1 MISVPKRDWQ
11 VYALLAGV
19 SVLLRLPFLSKF
31 NLVSYDGTYY
41 INEAKLFW
49 SGLPLP
55 GSFPIGYPLFI
66 SLFLPLVG
74 DGVHAAQTV
83 SFLAAMGSLVVL
95 HRLALRYLDR
105 TSAFLCAAF
114 LCLTPLFVRLSMETF
129 SESLFT
135 FFILL
140 TLWLYARGRD
150 TAAGAAGGLAAITR
164 PEMLGVAGILFAL
177 RIRTPRRA
185 LLFVLPFLLI
195 FSLNAL
201 KFYQANGRLTV
212 LPKSEFFGA
221 GAQSWTEREEVI
233 EGSSTPVSGG
243 LEDGTQKTGR
253 PSVGAVAGNYLSKF
267 PREVYLLAR
276 NVGFVLIVLAA
287 FGMWRKPTFMLALLL
302 PFVVGPLFTVR
313 SLERYL
319 LPYVPIVILYGFI
332 GADYVRE
339 TRYRDQRWAMLGV
352 ALLLTVVLNTGHLT
366 QPVDEGFFETK
377 QAGLFLRDN
386 IKPGD
391 VVAGRKPYV
400 AFYAGADYMEIPFDS
415 YEGTLGYLTD
425 NNVEYLSLHSRVLK
439 RLRPIVANLVTDP
452 AVVAGELRYRQVWAH
467 EEGLILYQS
476 THTAD
481 PLQWSRIDDPGP
493 ALDTSPTWSPDG
505 KWIAFSAKVENH
517 LDIFVVP
524 AEGGDR
530 RLVAGGPGQE
540 DQPDW
545 SPDGRYIAFSSTRQ
559 GNWNI
564 YILDRV
570 SGNVRALTNDPAH
583 ESSPSWSP
591 DGGTIYFMSD
601 RSGKREIWKT
611 GLSGDGGVTRVTNTG
626 GNNFPAVSPDG
637 KRLAWTRLN
646 MGLAI
651 LDLTTGELISAKIPR
666 QVNYKPAW
674 SPDGRYLAVSGRDWG
689 SVDIY
694 LVTSDGEAGLLLT
707 KNAQPGPDVLF
718 DAMPA
723 WSHDGGSIA
732 MISTRDGSR
741 ALYVL
746 TGLEPYLD
754 RLQKPARMITFDLDD

>member
-1 MISVPKRDWQ
+1 MIPVPKRDWQ
-11 VYALLAGV
+11 VYAILAGV
-19 SVLLRLPFLSKF
+19 SVLIRLPFLSNF

-41 INEAKLFW
+41 INQAKVFW
-49 SGLPLP
+49 SGLPQP

-74 DGVHAAQTV
+74 DGVRAAQIV

-95 HRLALRYLDR
+95 YRLALRFLDR
-105 TSAFLCAAF
+105 TSAFWCAAF
-114 LCLTPLFVRLSMETF
+114 LCVTPLFVRLSLETF

-135 FFILL
+135 FFMLL
-140 TLWLYARGRD
+140 TFWVYARGRD
-150 TAAGAAGGLAAITR
+150 EAAGAAGGLAAITR

-201 KFYQANGRLTV
+201 KFYQSNGRFTA

-221 GAQSWTEREEVI
+221 GAQSWTEREEFI
-233 EGSSTPVSGG
+233 EDSTTPVSGG
-243 LEDGTQKTGR
+243 IEDGEKETGR
-253 PSVGAVAGNYLSKF
+253 PSVGEIAVNYISKF

-276 NVGFVLIVLAA
+276 NTGFVMLILAA
-287 FGMWRKPTFMLALLL
+287 FGMWRKPTFLLALLL

-319 LPYVPIVILYGFI
+319 LPYVPILILYGFI
-332 GADYVRE
+332 GADYLKE
-339 TRYRDQRWAMLGV
+339 TRYRDQTWSVMGIV
-352 ALLLTVVLNTGHLT
+352 LLLTLVLNTGHLT

-377 QAGLFLRDN
+377 QAGMFLRDH

-415 YEGTLGYLTD
+415 YEGTLGYLVD
-425 NNVEYLSLHSRVLK
+425 RKVEYLSLHVRVLK
-439 RLRPIVANLVTDP
+439 RLRPIVANLLTNP
-452 AVVAGELRYRQVWAH
+452 AVVAGELRYRQVWGH
-467 EEGLILYQS
+467 EEGLVLYQS
-476 THTAD
+476 THTDD
-481 PLQWSRIDDPGP
+481 PLRWKRIDNPGR
-493 ALDTSPTWSPDG
+493 AFDTSPDWSPDG
-505 KWIAFSAKVENH
+505 EWVVFSAKVENH
-517 LDIFVVP
+517 LDIFMTP
-524 AEGGDR
+524 RDGGDR
-530 RLVAGGPGQE
+530 QLVAGGPGQE

-545 SPDGRYIAFSSTRQ
+545 SPDGRFIAFSSTRD

-564 YILDRV
+564 FVLDRV
-570 SGNVRALTNDPAH
+570 SGDVRSLTNDPAH
-583 ESSPSWSP
+583 DSSPNWSP
-591 DGGTIYFMSD
+591 DGGTIYFMSE
-601 RSGKREIWKT
+601 RSGKREIWKIGASGGNGATRMTDT
-611 GLSGDGGVTRVTNTG
+611 GA
-626 GNNFPAVSPDG
+626 NNFPAVSPDG

-646 MGLAI
+646 QGLAI
-651 LDLTTGELISAKIPR
+651 MDLDTGELVSAAVPR

-674 SPDGRYLAVSGRDWG
+674 SPDGRYIAVSGRDWG

-694 LVTSDGEAGLLLT
+694 LVTSDGGNGLLLT

-723 WSHDGGSIA
+723 WSPDGESLA
-732 MISTRDGSR
+732 VISTKDGPQ

-746 TGLEPYLD
+746 TGLGAYLE
-754 RLQKPARMITFDLDD
+754 RLDNPVRMLTFEFDD